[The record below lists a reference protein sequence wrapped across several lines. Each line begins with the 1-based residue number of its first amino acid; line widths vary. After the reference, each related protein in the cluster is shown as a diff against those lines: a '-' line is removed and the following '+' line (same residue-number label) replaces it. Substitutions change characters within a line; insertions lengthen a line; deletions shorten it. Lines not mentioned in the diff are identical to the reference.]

1 MLKKSL
7 SILIVIAISA
17 AFMCGCKG
25 SDNDNISSVTT
36 SDAAYSET
44 ESSSVS
50 FESQKNSQSES
61 KTSSISQS
69 DNKTSSKETESE
81 KPNNNQ
87 QTQTN
92 STNTSSNTV
101 SSQSSSKVN
110 NNSSS
115 SANTSSST
123 QSSSVTVTLKGKTSV
138 GIYHF
143 QPHWTTNYGTTEA
156 LRMQEFED
164 VLKQGYFNTV
174 IVSSAYLN
182 NDTFWEICERYDISV
197 WLSVY
202 NFYDSS
208 KTNINAFIAGID
220 EYVSV
225 LKQNKA
231 RWDRFCGFH
240 HEETI
245 WRGQSNADLLSETE
259 ALYKKYGKRNF
270 MVFAT
275 GEFSSSEG
283 NDIDMDVAKVKKV
296 KPEALKYMTDVAYDS
311 YSVDVRDG
319 ASNGNKYSEWQK
331 VCPNIVDG
339 KSYYTEYAK
348 LLLKYCEHDVNVWF
362 FPCAFTYS
370 LWGGLNGLM
379 RADEAYCIAHLEF
392 FKELLDKQKYKG
404 GLMLYTYQ
412 QFSNVKELG
421 MQSKLVVTDENG
433 NQLLRPNESKWH
445 NYSALLKN
453 ITKGYNSQTVDLV
466 ADYK

>member
-1 MLKKSL
+1 MLKKLL
-7 SILIVIAISA
+7 SILTVIAIFS

-25 SDNDNISSVTT
+25 TENDNISSVAA
-36 SDAAYSET
+36 SEAAYSEKET
-44 ESSSVS
+44 SSIS
-50 FESQKNSQSES
+50 FESQKNSQNNS
-61 KTSSISQS
+61 KTNSASQS
-69 DNKTSSKETESE
+69 SNKTSSKETESK
-81 KPNNNQ
+81 KPANTQSESITSTVTSQGTNQ
-87 QTQTN
+87 N
-92 STNTSSNTV
+92 V
-101 SSQSSSKVN
+101 S
-110 NNSSS
+110 NSSS
-115 SANTSSST
+115 TASANTSSST
-123 QSSSVTVTLKGKTSV
+123 QSSGLAITLKGKTGV

-143 QPHWTTNYGTTEA
+143 QPHWTTNYGTSEA
-156 LRMQEFED
+156 LRMKEFED

-174 IVSSAYLN
+174 IVSPAYLN
-182 NDTFWEICERYDISV
+182 NDNFWAICEKYDLSV
-197 WLSVY
+197 WLSIY
-202 NFYDSS
+202 SFYDSS
-208 KTNINAFIAGID
+208 KTNINSFINELD
-220 EYVSV
+220 KDVSI
-225 LKQNKA
+225 LKSNKS
-231 RWDRFCGFH
+231 RWDRFYGFH

-245 WRGQSNADLLSETE
+245 WRGQSNADLLAETE

-283 NDIDMDVAKVKKV
+283 NDIAMDVAKVKKV
-296 KPEALKYMTDVAYDS
+296 KPEALKYMTDVAFDS

-319 ASNGNKYSEWQK
+319 ASNGNKYTEWQK

-339 KSYYTEYAK
+339 KSYYTEYTK
-348 LLLKYCEHDVNVWF
+348 LLLKYCENDVNVWF

-370 LWGGLNGLM
+370 LWGGLNGLS

-433 NQLLRPNESKWH
+433 TQLLRPNEPKWH
-445 NYSALLKN
+445 DYSKLLKK
-453 ITKGYNSQTVDLV
+453 ITAEYSSKTVDLV